1 MRTWQRRRVVDWNA
15 HVARLAESA
24 AMLAAAYPSSIGR
37 DGAMRPLS
45 PMQVAA
51 LLQPLVSVAL
61 ASFAASAAAEGAY
74 GRVAA
79 EEAAA
84 AAAATAEARGDEVA
98 WSAPPP
104 GYTTELLLTVVS
116 IPFSAPLAAET
127 FLADAVLAK
136 CEEQAVSSWSDF

>member
-1 MRTWQRRRVVDWNA
+1 MRTWRRRRVVDWNA

-24 AMLAAAYPSSIGR
+24 AMLAAAYPSSLGR

-51 LLQPLVSVAL
+51 LLRPLVRVAL

-79 EEAAA
+79 EQEAAA
-84 AAAATAEARGDEVA
+84 AAAAVQAQGDGA
-98 WSAPPP
+98 ASSAPPP
-104 GYTTELLLTVVS
+104 GYTAELLLTVVS
-116 IPFSAPLAAET
+116 ERFCSARSRD
-127 FLADAVLAK
+127 FGWK
-136 CEEQAVSSWSDF
+136 CDDSGVSSSVRF